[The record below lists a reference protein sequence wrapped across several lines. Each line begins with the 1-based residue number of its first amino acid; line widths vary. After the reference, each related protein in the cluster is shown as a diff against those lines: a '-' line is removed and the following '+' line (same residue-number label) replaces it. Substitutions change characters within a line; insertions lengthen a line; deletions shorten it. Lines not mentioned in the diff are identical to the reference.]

1 MGAPGVLTISLGAI
15 VANWRLLGGLQPGQ
29 AVAAVLKA
37 DAYGLGA
44 AAIAPALRGAGC
56 AHFFVAHKAE
66 GIALRD
72 TLGPGPMIAV
82 LNGFAPGLGCDVWPV
97 LNSLGDV
104 RAWAGLGR
112 PALLNLDTGMAR
124 LGLPPAE
131 QQRLAD
137 DRGLLAGI
145 DLRYVMTH
153 MACADDP
160 AHPLNPIQRDRF
172 AAAAFPGVARS
183 LAASSAM
190 FLGPGY
196 ASDLARPGAALYGL
210 NPTPGRPN
218 PMRPVVTLT
227 APILQLREIPAGATV
242 GYGATWV
249 AKRDSRIA
257 TVAAGYADGY
267 LRSLSGQGW
276 AMLAGVRVPMVGR
289 VSMDLLTFDVTAAPP
304 PAPGD
309 SLVLIGPGVTAD
321 DLGLAGGTIGYEM
334 LTGLGKRYHRRWI
347 A

>member
-1 MGAPGVLTISLGAI
+1 MGAPGVLTVSLGAI
-15 VANWRLLGGLQPGQ
+15 VANWRFLGGVQPGQ
-29 AVAAVLKA
+29 AVAAVMKA

-44 AAIAPALRGAGC
+44 EAIAPALRDAGC

-66 GIALRD
+66 GLALREV
-72 TLGPGPMIAV
+72 LGPGPMIAV
-82 LNGFAPGLGCDVWPV
+82 LNGFSPDLGCDIWPV
-97 LNSLGDV
+97 LNSLADV

-112 PALLNLDTGMAR
+112 PALLQLDTGMAR

-131 QQRLAD
+131 QRQLAGEP
-137 DRGLLAGI
+137 GLLAGI

-153 MACADDP
+153 MACADEP
-160 AHPLNPIQRDRF
+160 AHPLNAIQRDRF
-172 AAAAFPGVARS
+172 VAAVFPGVKRS

-190 FLGPGY
+190 FLGAGF

-210 NPTPGRPN
+210 NPTPGHKN
-218 PMRPVVTLT
+218 PMQPVVTLE
-227 APILQLREIPAGATV
+227 APIVQLREITAGTPV

-276 AMLAGVRVPMVGR
+276 AMLAGVRVPLVGR
-289 VSMDLLTFDVTAAPP
+289 VSMDLLTFDVTDAPRP
-304 PAPGD
+304 NPGD
-309 SLVLIGPGVTAD
+309 RVVLIGQGVSAD
-321 DLGLAGGTIGYEM
+321 DLGLSAGTIGYEM
-334 LTGLGKRYHRRWI
+334 LTGLGPRYRRVWV